1 MTLKTKKT
9 YYISMKHYRLHD
21 LLLISLLL
29 SLAGCHSKMNIQGTT
44 SLAELE
50 GRMLYLRIYSD
61 GDLRAIDS
69 SRVVHGRFNFDAEMD
84 SVTMGSLFLG
94 DESVMPIV
102 IDETPLTIT
111 LTETERRV
119 SGSELNDSLYAFIRK
134 KADLDEQM
142 QALPRRE
149 SQMILEGLDHAD
161 IIAQLNQEAA
171 QLSTRNDQ
179 LVTAFIKAHMDD
191 PLGPGVFMIATS
203 NYPYPVLTPQI
214 EELIT
219 LASPYFRSHA
229 YVQEYVRMAKENME
243 KMNE

>member
-1 MTLKTKKT
+1 
-9 YYISMKHYRLHD
+9 MKHYRLHD

-29 SLAGCHSKMNIQGTT
+29 TLAGCHSRMNIQGTT

-69 SRVVHGRFNFDAEMD
+69 SRVVHGRFQFDADMD
-84 SVTMGSLFLG
+84 SVFLG
-94 DESVMPIV
+94 DESIKPIV

-119 SGSELNDSLYAFIRK
+119 TGSELNDTLYAFIRE

-149 SQMILEGLDHAD
+149 SQMILEGLDHTD

-171 QLSTRNDQ
+171 QLSARNDQ